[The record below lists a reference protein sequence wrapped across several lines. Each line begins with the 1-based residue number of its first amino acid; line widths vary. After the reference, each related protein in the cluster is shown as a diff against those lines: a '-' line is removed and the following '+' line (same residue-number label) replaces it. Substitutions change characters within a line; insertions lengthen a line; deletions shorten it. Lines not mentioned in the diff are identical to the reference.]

1 MIVKEID
8 LSNITKDLLY
18 YKNLNVKENNETEE
32 YNINLDEFNLEGKS
46 LSEHSQ
52 EDSNEYSDIEEKNN
66 NKIKGLVEA
75 INFLNVYSKMKEG
88 VKNEKYIILFTDL
101 FNILL
106 DGNEQIEKCI
116 NKIKGDKRNIFL
128 LVGKNKKLKKKKN
141 KLEEI
146 ILFKFG
152 DRSEI
157 INFEN
162 MKKIKTILSNNNII
176 KDEIIYPNEIYK

>member
-1 MIVKEID
+1 M
-8 LSNITKDLLY
+8 
-18 YKNLNVKENNETEE
+18 
-32 YNINLDEFNLEGKS
+32 DEFNLEGKS
-46 LSEHSQ
+46 ISERSQ
-52 EDSNEYSDIEEKNN
+52 EDSNENSDIEEKNN

-116 NKIKGDKRNIFL
+116 NKIKGGKRTIFL
-128 LVGKNKKLKKKKN
+128 LVGKNKKLNKEKN